1 MIGIKQKDDM
11 MGCGRGKLN
20 FWFSVVAAYLKA
32 RQPRGLPHDW
42 LSTYSAPKT
51 TFDYTRYDV
60 V

>member
-32 RQPRGLPHDW
+32 RQPRGLPHD
-42 LSTYSAPKT
+42 
-51 TFDYTRYDV
+51 
-60 V
+60 